1 MTYNPKLFLL
11 WIKVLFVLLIIR
23 QVSGKLLNFF
33 LLPPC
38 YKDVIEKESMDPIN
52 VSIIGKYRSHEGAWE
67 SLDEDTIPFTL
78 TLYGS
83 DSSLTFKCKC
93 IHTPEGTWMYTSN
106 RD

>member
-1 MTYNPKLFLL
+1 MTYNPKRFLF
-11 WIKVLFVLLIIR
+11 WIKVLLILLVIR
-23 QVSGKLLNFF
+23 QVSGMLLDFF

-38 YKDVIEKESMDPIN
+38 YKDAIGKESMDPIN
-52 VSIIGKYRSHEGAWE
+52 LSVIGKYRSHEGAWE

-83 DSSLTFKCKC
+83 DSSLTFKCTC
-93 IHTPEGTWMYTSN
+93 IPTPQGTWTYTIR